1 MVDIPGLL
9 LILRIALNPITYPK
23 LFLPTVLL
31 IVPLLSGCGDVK
43 CWPICGSSS
52 SGVTA
57 EVVEEVVEVVI
68 EDCSGLMNCNGT
80 YSSASNADAKWTGA
94 CIVSKVTEAD
104 GYVKVHFN
112 APSANCG
119 FADVR
124 ATGDV
129 GSKRKLYTYNY
140 DVNDREYMVNYLG
153 TDVFDLLCL
162 EGGVVSECAGD

>member
-1 MVDIPGLL
+1 MRDIPGFL
-9 LILRIALNPITYPK
+9 LILRIALNPMTYPK

-31 IVPLLSGCGDVK
+31 IEPLLSGCGDVK

-57 EVVEEVVEVVI
+57 EVVEVVI

-94 CIVSKVTEAD
+94 CIVNNVTEAD
-104 GYVKVHFN
+104 GYLKVYFN

-129 GSKRKLYTYNY
+129 GSKWKLYTNNY
-140 DVNDREYMVNYLG
+140 DVNERKYVVNYLG
-153 TDVFDLLCL
+153 TDVFGLLCL
-162 EGGVVSECAGD
+162 EGGVAGECTGD